1 MPTVGYSWK
10 LQSSDSLKK
19 RVLGNTK
26 SREETKIKDA
36 TGIWSLWNPQLQQI
50 LNTAQLLKQ
59 INRKPHIN
67 GLFHSLIIWYIMSSF
82 QQTTTSHAKSQE
94 KTLPE
99 ETKQA
104 SETDSD
110 MTQLLERS
118 EKASHALP
126 RLIPLVISWD
136 LPFHKS
142 WLRSEALIITK

>member
-1 MPTVGYSWK
+1 MLLTVREFSETMAK
-10 LQSSDSLKK
+10 PVTHFDSLH
-19 RVLGNTK
+19 
-26 SREETKIKDA
+26 SIIIRER
-36 TGIWSLWNPQLQQI
+36 S
-50 LNTAQLLKQ
+50 

-126 RLIPLVISWD
+126 RLIPLVIS
-136 LPFHKS
+136 
-142 WLRSEALIITK
+142 